1 MKYRRPITIL
11 VICIAII
18 SSIAASC
25 GIFTKA
31 GPGPYEYQSIRGVS
45 VPIYGIGLYKDMS
58 SDVAIQGIAQ
68 DYVTLF
74 IGVPLLLVSLFFAV
88 RGSVKARFLLA
99 GIINYFLLTYLF
111 YLEIAMYNAMFL
123 AYVMLLG
130 TSFFSLLL
138 ILFSF
143 DIDSLSVIFRKETPV
158 KITGGFLIFSSITIG
173 LLWLSVVVPPL
184 LNGTIIPAQVQHY
197 TTLTVQGLDLGLFLP
212 ISFVSGFLLIK
223 KDKFG
228 YLAGTVTLVFLPL
241 LMTALVAKLI
251 GMASTGVSIVPA
263 IFIIPGIL
271 IIALICCFI
280 QIKNIK
286 A

>member
-1 MKYRRPITIL
+1 MKYRKPITIL

-18 SSIAASC
+18 SFIAASC

-31 GPGPYEYQSIRGVS
+31 GPGPYEYQSIRGAS

-74 IGVPLLLVSLFFAV
+74 IGVPLLLLSLFFAV
-88 RGSVKARFLLA
+88 RGSVRARFLLA

-123 AYVMLLG
+123 AYVTLLG

-143 DIDSLSVIFRKETPV
+143 DIDSLSQIFKKETPV

-173 LLWLSVVVPPL
+173 LLWLSVIVPPL
-184 LNGTIIPAQVQHY
+184 LNGTIVPAQVQHY

-251 GMASTGVSIVPA
+251 GMASTGVSVIPA